1 MGNHEF
7 DIGSE
12 GLAPFLNA
20 VDFPVLAANLDL
32 SQDAVLLST
41 HKIKKSTVLEV
52 NATKVG
58 IIGYVTPKTKE
69 DSSTAAEFNE
79 EIESIK

>member
-7 DIGSE
+7 EIGSE
-12 GLAPFLNA
+12 GLAPFLNV
-20 VDFPVLAANLDL
+20 VDFPVLGANLDL
-32 SQDAVLLST
+32 SRDPILLST
-41 HKIKKSTVLEV
+41 HKIRKSTILEV

-69 DSSTAAEFNE
+69 DSSTAAEFKE